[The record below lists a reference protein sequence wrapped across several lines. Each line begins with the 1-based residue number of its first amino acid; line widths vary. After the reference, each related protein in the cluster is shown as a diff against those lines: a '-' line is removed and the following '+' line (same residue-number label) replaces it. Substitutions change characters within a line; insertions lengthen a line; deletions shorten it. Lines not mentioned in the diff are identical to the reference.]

1 MNIRALSTVGLLAL
15 VTSAST
21 LPVLAQDGPG
31 PAGPP
36 GVAPVADPNGVPG
49 YMKWQNDWDNNQY
62 DRRHVILGTV
72 ADFKPFRLQVS
83 RHDGPTQTIDLKQ
96 GTTILPNGMTPM
108 PNQRV
113 AVVGY
118 YSNGTFVA
126 NRVILHE

>member
-15 VTSAST
+15 VTAAST
-21 LPVLAQDGPG
+21 LPVLAQDGG

-36 GVAPVADPNGVPG
+36 GAAPVADPNGVPG
-49 YMKWQNDWDNNQY
+49 YTTWQNDWDNYQY

-72 ADFKPFRLQVS
+72 AEFKPFRLEVS
-83 RHDGPTQTIDLKQ
+83 RRDGPTQTIDLKQ
-96 GTTILPNGMTPM
+96 GTTILPSGMTPM

-118 YSNGTFVA
+118 YSKGTFIA
-126 NRVILHE
+126 NRVILHG